1 MAPPWRRSAWRRSW
15 RAGPD
20 TKDRPENETREQNPG
35 RCQRGYEGMSKRE
48 FDEVWDRDLMRQQL
62 GELRKES
69 ARLKQELGRAKKV
82 QDKAWRETAELRRL
96 VQDSHLREKHLRSR
110 YHDLL
115 TNGGGE
121 PAGEL
126 TSERASA
133 PKADRVDPAIVER
146 LAENPPAVA
155 GWPTPE
161 ESLPALAAH
170 PGWGNYASMGEE
182 GVVIGVSL
190 LGLDHNGRQE
200 VIDLVA
206 TQQLRNPQL
215 FPIFLTDDDD
225 FRALRAEHFV
235 FEYLPPWPGEEVV
248 AERARWDD
256 FLSERLALIKKKW
269 GIRRFVSFSSAGY
282 APRDGSGSDAET
294 VQRELSDAAKER

>member
-1 MAPPWRRSAWRRSW
+1 
-15 RAGPD
+15 
-20 TKDRPENETREQNPG
+20 
-35 RCQRGYEGMSKRE
+35 MSKRE

-126 TSERASA
+126 ADERAGERA
-133 PKADRVDPAIVER
+133 GAANADRVDPAIVER
-146 LAENPPAVA
+146 LAEDPPAVA

-161 ESLPALAAH
+161 ETLPALAAH

-225 FRALRAEHFV
+225 FRTLRAEHFV
-235 FEYLPPWPGEEVV
+235 FEYLPPWPGEAVV
-248 AERARWDD
+248 ASQERWDD

-269 GIRRFVSFSSAGY
+269 GIRRFVSFSATDY
-282 APRDGSGSDAET
+282 APRGDDGSDAET